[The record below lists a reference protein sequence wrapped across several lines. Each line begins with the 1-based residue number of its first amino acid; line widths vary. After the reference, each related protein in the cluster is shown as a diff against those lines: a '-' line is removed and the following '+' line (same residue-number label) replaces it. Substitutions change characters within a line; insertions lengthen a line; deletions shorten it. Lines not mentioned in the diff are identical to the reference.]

1 MISHGDVVWVD
12 FGSPRGSEPAKRRPA
27 VVMQE
32 DWLLATQIATALIVP
47 LTSNV
52 ALEAFPGNV
61 LIPVDASGLGKD
73 SVAAVSQVGPFGRS
87 SSNRTRPGA
96 CPGICSRR
104 SPTASAWSWASERIP
119 PEHAPVEDRASDA
132 RVGQRSAK

>member
-1 MISHGDVVWVD
+1 MVIAHGDVVWVD

-32 DWLLATQIATALIVP
+32 KWLLATEIATVLVVP

-61 LIPVDASGLGKD
+61 LVPVDASGLGRD
-73 SVAAVSQVGPFGRS
+73 SVAVVSQVGPVSREFVEPYPVGHVPSYVLSRI
-87 SSNRTRPGA
+87 TD
-96 CPGICSRR
+96 GIRL
-104 SPTASAWSWASERIP
+104 ALGI
-119 PEHAPVEDRASDA
+119 
-132 RVGQRSAK
+132 